1 MHDVLKLI
9 GNVLQRYAKYKIAV
23 AVNLILFTLI
33 LFLSIDWRLAPLRIE
48 GINDTRLIHYTSHI
62 IFIPLL
68 CLYLPLK
75 LLKKRYQSAKKAY
88 LVGLLL
94 SLMTGCVS
102 ASYTHLISEPGSF
115 LFKIE
120 GGVINT
126 DDPRYDPNDPNDSYF
141 TIMISTGVD
150 GYETPMR
157 DEYFFVEAFLHSL
170 FYCFYML
177 CFLQAYGIF
186 HKRELKQKLK
196 QQQLDVLQYQLNP
209 HFLFNSLNS
218 IRGMLYED
226 IDEAKKL
233 LMEFR
238 QLFKHHFDNKRHCI
252 SLQHE
257 MILCQHYLKLEK
269 VRFEERL
276 RISIAIPNELQ
287 VMLVPSMSVFTLIE
301 NAIKHGI
308 AQIPKGGTIEIKARK
323 ENKELVINVD
333 NPINADAKQAD
344 GTRTGLTNLESRL
357 ALLYQDHFTINCE
370 RSENLF
376 AVELRVPLKKDRSS
390 EKV

>member
-196 QQQLDVLQYQLNP
+196 QQQKPKLKQKPKHRSHRRTLLTKHSHHNLP
-209 HFLFNSLNS
+209 
-218 IRGMLYED
+218 
-226 IDEAKKL
+226 AK
-233 LMEFR
+233 
-238 QLFKHHFDNKRHCI
+238 
-252 SLQHE
+252 
-257 MILCQHYLKLEK
+257 
-269 VRFEERL
+269 
-276 RISIAIPNELQ
+276 
-287 VMLVPSMSVFTLIE
+287 
-301 NAIKHGI
+301 
-308 AQIPKGGTIEIKARK
+308 
-323 ENKELVINVD
+323 
-333 NPINADAKQAD
+333 
-344 GTRTGLTNLESRL
+344 RTYSP
-357 ALLYQDHFTINCE
+357 
-370 RSENLF
+370 NLF
-376 AVELRVPLKKDRSS
+376 GRAYWWLRDEPSSGDDGCMSDRG
-390 EKV
+390 